1 VQLATVVALAIFT
14 SSSLS
19 FLGLGIP
26 PPTPDWGGMVRD
38 GVDYLTI
45 APLMSL
51 APGAAVSL
59 TVAGFY
65 LLGYREE

>member
-45 APLMSL
+45 NPLMSL
-51 APGAAVSL
+51 APGFAVSL
-59 TVAGFY
+59 SVVGFY